1 MTDEFMV
8 AVSPLLKVK
17 VELGERELCWKLGLR
32 RRVTVPLED
41 VAKFGHRRLS
51 NGTSGVVELIFVSK
65 SGAKLPKLPMNPAD
79 TGAKRLLDALA
90 KRLPD
95 ADVSRLS
102 WIEAAPLLGMKP
114 YGVGAY
120 LRYPL
125 FAAGLALFAL
135 GAPASQLSRRMFSS
149 VQQYQGIVVA
159 IVMTI
164 GVAMMIV
171 GWRRVKADQ
180 RAEVEAAKRMM
191 M

>member
-1 MTDEFMV
+1 MTDEFTV

-17 VELGERELCWKLGLR
+17 VELGERELSWKVGLR
-32 RRVTVPLED
+32 RRFTVPLED
-41 VAKFGHRRLS
+41 VVRFGHRRLS
-51 NGTSGVVELIFVSK
+51 NGASGVVELLFVSK
-65 SGAKLPKLPMNPAD
+65 SGTKLPRLPLNPAD

-102 WIEAAPLLGMKP
+102 WLEAAPLLGMKP

-125 FAAGLALFAL
+125 FAAGLALFVL
-135 GAPASQLSRRMFSS
+135 GGPASQLSRQMFGS

-159 IVMTI
+159 SVMAI
-164 GVAMMIV
+164 GVTMMIV
-171 GWRRVKADQ
+171 GWRRVKAEQ
-180 RAEVEAAKRMM
+180 WAEMEAAKRRVP
-191 M
+191 